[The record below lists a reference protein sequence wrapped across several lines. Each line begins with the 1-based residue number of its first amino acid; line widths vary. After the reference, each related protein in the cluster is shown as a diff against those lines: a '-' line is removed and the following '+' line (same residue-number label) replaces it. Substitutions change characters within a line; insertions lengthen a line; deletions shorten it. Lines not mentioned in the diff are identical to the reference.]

1 MVTGKKMKRK
11 VSREEFVREMLERQE
26 ARKRTQLTEVD
37 LETAVL
43 SYLKN
48 TESIYVIDLQ
58 GNSNRPIQEF
68 TLEDLSKDAPKV
80 RFLKDS

>member
-1 MVTGKKMKRK
+1 MKRK
-11 VSREEFVREMLERQE
+11 VSREEFVAEMMERQE

>member
-1 MVTGKKMKRK
+1 MKRK

-68 TLEDLSKDAPKV
+68 TLEDLSKDAPRV

>member
-68 TLEDLSKDAPKV
+68 TLEDLSKDAPRV

>member
-1 MVTGKKMKRK
+1 MKRK
-11 VSREEFVREMLERQE
+11 VSREEFVKEMMERQE
-26 ARKRTQLTEVD
+26 ARKSKRTQLTEVD

-48 TESIYVIDLQ
+48 TESIYVIDLK

>member
-11 VSREEFVREMLERQE
+11 VSREEFVAEMMERQE

-48 TESIYVIDLQ
+48 TESIYVIDLK

-68 TLEDLSKDAPKV
+68 TLEDLSRDAPKV

>member
-1 MVTGKKMKRK
+1 MKRK